1 MSDGKENILED
12 HYRWY
17 DPLLTPH
24 LTPVDILQK
33 CASSPQL
40 RQRCTWEFWHN
51 YWKNRHSSYDERSA
65 LIYRM
70 ISGTEKDRYNKAF
83 LRGSTTLS
91 FDIYYPERSG
101 DLPSGELIDMAINN
115 GHTEFIKL
123 LIRQGI
129 ELDILYIISKG
140 CAGFDVSVFLPYF
153 KKKDIEKFLEE
164 NFITVQKEV
173 WSQVIGWRLS
183 DEAKFE
189 AVQNKLYHFIQRL
202 KFCVKHY
209 GKDIINSSDGNNL
222 YYRRVYDLLRYSIE
236 HFEEIRPDGELPD
249 EELLFFIGFSL
260 TTSLQDFHR
269 WIT

>member
-12 HYRWY
+12 HYRWH

-129 ELDILYIISKG
+129 ELNILYIISKAV
-140 CAGFDVSVFLPYF
+140 AGYDVSVFLNYF

-164 NFITVQKEV
+164 NFRSVMGEIMSVSNLGSTVQE
-173 WSQVIGWRLS
+173 LF
-183 DEAKFE
+183 DY
-189 AVQNKLYHFIQRL
+189 VQQILYSFIKRI
-202 KFCVKHY
+202 KFCVERY
-209 GKDIINSSDGNNL
+209 GEDILNIGTHL
-222 YYRRVYDLLRYSIE
+222 FYQRVFTRLRRYVEYFKR
-236 HFEEIRPDGELPD
+236 RLPN
-249 EELLFFIGFSL
+249 EELLELINFDH
-260 TTSLQDFHR
+260 TTTLDDFYIILIR
-269 WIT
+269 